1 MLQAGDEFART
12 QRGNNNA
19 YCQDNEISWLDW
31 RLARSN
37 EALLEFVRGLIA
49 IRSRH
54 AIFQRTDFLE
64 GIHREQA
71 HFKDVSWLRPDGR
84 EMHVADWHDA
94 DLRAFAMLLDST
106 GATDARAATG
116 GDGFLL
122 LFNSGSTSLEF
133 AVPAPVG
140 TGTWEVVFD
149 TSQDA
154 ATVPTGGYRKGHVYT
169 LARRSMAL
177 LADRGAAAVP
187 VAGKA

>member
-1 MLQAGDEFART
+1 
-12 QRGNNNA
+12 
-19 YCQDNEISWLDW
+19 
-31 RLARSN
+31 
-37 EALLEFVRGLIA
+37 
-49 IRSRH
+49 
-54 AIFQRTDFLE
+54 
-64 GIHREQA
+64 
-71 HFKDVSWLRPDGR
+71 
-84 EMHVADWHDA
+84 
-94 DLRAFAMLLDST
+94 MLLDST